1 MTEHNADDPTSP
13 NNINESIEVPE
24 RQQYV
29 NKKMKGIKEENM
41 SEAYY
46 SMSKSL
52 FLDKSKL
59 NYSN

>member
-1 MTEHNADDPTSP
+1 MAEHNADDPTSP
-13 NNINESIEVPE
+13 NKINESIEVPE

-41 SEAYY
+41 SEAYS

-52 FLDKSKL
+52 I
-59 NYSN
+59 